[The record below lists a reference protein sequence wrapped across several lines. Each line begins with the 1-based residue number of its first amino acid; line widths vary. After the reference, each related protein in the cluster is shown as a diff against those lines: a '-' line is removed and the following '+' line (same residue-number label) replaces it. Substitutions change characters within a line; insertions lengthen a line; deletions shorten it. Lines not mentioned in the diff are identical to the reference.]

1 MKKRMILGSG
11 KLYLIPYVE
20 EIPDEDEICIEK
32 NLFCYISGGATLAY
46 TPESYVAK
54 DDLGYVSKTVLTNE
68 EATLS
73 TGIAT
78 INGGILEKLVDTARV
93 TENVEKKR
101 RTVKIG
107 GIGNSKNAKYI
118 LCFHH
123 EDKADGDI
131 WVTIVGQN
139 QAGLEFS
146 FVKDQET
153 IIDSEFTCL
162 VQDGEGTLIKYTEED
177 TTITGEEIQA
187 DNALVGKA
195 KVSVAK
201 VGVQG
206 TAK

>member
-1 MKKRMILGSG
+1 MATGKQRMILGSG
-11 KLYLIPYVE
+11 KLYLIPFAE
-20 EIPDEDEICIEK
+20 EIPEEDEICVDT
-32 NLFCYISGGATLAY
+32 NLFCYISGGATVTY

-78 INGGILEKLVDTARV
+78 INGNILDRLVDTARV
-93 TENVEKKR
+93 TEDTVGKK

-123 EDKADGDI
+123 EDKVDGDI

-146 FVKDQET
+146 FTKDAET
-153 IIDSEFTCL
+153 IIDAEFTCL
-162 VQDGEGTLIKYTEED
+162 VQDSEGTLIKYTEAD
-177 TTITGEEIQA
+177 STI
-187 DNALVGKA
+187 VG
-195 KVSVAK
+195 
-201 VGVQG
+201 G
-206 TAK
+206 